1 MSLLVAG
8 VGLALRLAQ
17 GIAIFFIKA
26 LFISLTGL
34 AYSSLG
40 ESKNSP
46 LVLMYLILVGTVTVW
61 LLTI

>member
-8 VGLALRLAQ
+8 IGLALSLAQ
-17 GIAIFFIKA
+17 GIAIFSIKA

-34 AYSSLG
+34 AYSCLE

-46 LVLMYLILVGTVTVW
+46 LGLMYVILVGTVTAY
-61 LLTI
+61 LLII